1 MKETFLNE
9 VNSIIEQNIENENFD
24 VNELV
29 LACNSSRSQ
38 LYRKFKEYTKKSTSQ
53 YIREYRLE
61 RAHDLLVNGNYTSA
75 EIAYKV
81 GFNSPTYFNSSFRR
95 YFGYTP
101 GEAKLRSSF
110 DNTFENGKKANKIS
124 KPYRKWSVIGSIIA
138 IAVITIFIILTQSN
152 TLNGNIANVP
162 TNDTLKNKIS
172 IAVLPFKNLSDN
184 KENTYFA
191 FGIREDIINK
201 ISKIEQVIVKSPHS
215 IEDYIKQG
223 SSLKDIGNKL
233 GVNYLING
241 SVQKSQDRI
250 KIIINLIE
258 TKNDLLKIS
267 KSFEGSYKDIFDL
280 EEEISQSIATE
291 LNLVITPE
299 QLKLLKQQ
307 PTKSLDAYQLYMKG
321 RYFYYLGATDT
332 NELAYNYFLE
342 SINLDPEFAMAYVGL
357 ADLIDSS
364 YWPRIPD
371 EKYEEMKE
379 YALKAMAL
387 DKTIPD
393 PHKILAKIYMKQ
405 HHNWDAAEKEFR
417 LALKIDREHE
427 ETNIE
432 YGRFLAFVRGDFKQA
447 QKLFL
452 MIEEENPLSLY
463 NLATSADVFL
473 AEGNYREA
481 RRQIEKAKE
490 FPMTGLWPGWI
501 YWDSF
506 LIYLLENEPDLAVN
520 ELKKGWS
527 YDPEAKN
534 NIEPMMEAYG
544 INSIKGIFE
553 WFIEFDKSKIGPESK
568 DQYKNGMYTAEH
580 YTAIG
585 NQEKALEY
593 LEMGI
598 QNRQVHVYE
607 IKYRPL
613 LIPLRDNPKFIDILK
628 RLNLGDY
635 TDKSFLP

>member
-1 MKETFLNE
+1 MKDTFLNE
-9 VNSIIEQNIENENFD
+9 VNSIIEQNIENENFG

-38 LYRKFKEYTKKSTSQ
+38 LYRKFKEHTKKSTSQ

-110 DNTFENGKKANKIS
+110 DNTFENRKKEKKIP
-124 KPYRKWSVIGSIIA
+124 KPYRKWSVVASLIA
-138 IAVITIFIILTQSN
+138 LAVITIFIISTQSN
-152 TLNGNIANVP
+152 TLNGNIENVP
-162 TNDTLKNKIS
+162 NTDTLKNKIS

-191 FGIREDIINK
+191 FGIREDIIHK

-258 TKNDLLKIS
+258 TKSDILKIS

-280 EEEISQSIATE
+280 EKEISQNIATE
-291 LNLVITPE
+291 LDLVITPE
-299 QLKLLKQQ
+299 QLNLLKQQ
-307 PTKSLDAYQLYMKG
+307 PTKSPDAYQLYMKG
-321 RYFYYLGATDT
+321 RYFYYVWTDESS
-332 NELAYNYFLE
+332 ELAYNYYLE
-342 SINLDPEFAMAYVGL
+342 SIKIDPDFAMAYVGL
-357 ADLIDSS
+357 ADLIDSTIGP
-364 YWPRIPD
+364 WVPE
-371 EKYEEMKE
+371 EKFEEMRE

-387 DKTIPD
+387 DKNIPD
-393 PHKILAKIYMKQ
+393 PHKILAKIYMRQ
-405 HHNWDAAEKEFR
+405 QHNWDAAEREFK
-417 LALKIDREHE
+417 LALKIDPEHV

-432 YGRFLAFVRGDFKQA
+432 YGIFLAFVRGDFEQS

-452 MIEEENPLSLY
+452 KVEEKNPLSLY
-463 NLATSADVFL
+463 NLVASADAFI
-473 AEGNYREA
+473 AEGNYKEA

-490 FPMTGLWPGWI
+490 FSMTGNWPGWI

-506 LIYLLENEPDLAVN
+506 VIYVLENKPDLAIN
-520 ELKKGWS
+520 ELKIGWT
-527 YDPEAKN
+527 YDPVAKN
-534 NIEPMMEAYG
+534 NIEPITEAYDLNG
-544 INSIKGIFE
+544 IKGIFE
-553 WFIEFDKSKIGPESK
+553 WFIEFDKGEIAHEYK
-568 DQYKNGMYTAEH
+568 DQHYNGMYTAEH
-580 YTAIG
+580 YAVIG
-585 NQEKALEY
+585 NEEKALEY
-593 LEMGI
+593 LEI
-598 QNRQVHVYE
+598 AIKNKQVGVHE